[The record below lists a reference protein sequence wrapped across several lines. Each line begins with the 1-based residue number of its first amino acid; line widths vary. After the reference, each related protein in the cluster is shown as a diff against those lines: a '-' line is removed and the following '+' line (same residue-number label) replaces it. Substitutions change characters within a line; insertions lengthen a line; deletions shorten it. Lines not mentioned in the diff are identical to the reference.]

1 MHSAK
6 NLLMLF
12 GFILATSMVFV
23 AQPCSAAG
31 SQLPSRFPN
40 LLDPSASPLGANP
53 GNRNPFN
60 TFTDLGAWHGYAL
73 PDPSDPGTFGSFVGP
88 LYILR
93 WPWYMGRAFNA
104 IEITDVDSG
113 ELIDLAECEPE
124 ELVWYPGAMRQSYAV
139 DDLRIQMELCF
150 VTNRTSLVR
159 TSIVN
164 HSDRARRLRLSW
176 TGTLMRYY
184 KAPYR
189 DAVSLSPQRD
199 GIAVVFASI
208 PGYSS
213 GAERFAIRYPFEVEA
228 SVDGHTYTVEAPC
241 RIDLAPGGKWA
252 LPTTSSFTFTEE
264 EAAVEQAVAA
274 TVFASPEKAAEEAQS
289 RWHELLARGLAN
301 VPEDPELQ
309 KSAVKCIMTL
319 IGNWRSAAGDL
330 KHDGIAP
337 SISASYFASG
347 FWAWDTWKQAA
358 AVAHFHPELAEES
371 VRSMFDFQIEPD
383 DPSRPQ
389 DDGMVI
395 DCAFQK
401 ADENNDRNSKP
412 PLAAWGVWEV
422 YRESMNPAFLS
433 EMYPRLLRYHRW
445 WYSVRDH
452 DSNGV
457 AEYGATV
464 HPDHIDRNAVIE
476 AAAWESGMDNAPRF
490 DGDYGIDVLENR
502 DSQGTL
508 VGYSL
513 SQESVDLNAYLYAEK
528 VYLAKIARE
537 LGREADAAALEE
549 EARHVAD
556 FVCEHMW
563 DDNTGFF
570 YDIDIVT
577 KRPLVERGK
586 GIEGAIPLWAGLAR
600 PDQASRVRDALIDPR
615 MFNTVMPFPTVSAD
629 SPRYSPE
636 KYWRGPVWLDQAYFA
651 VEGLARYGFVDDAR
665 HMARRLLH
673 AAEGLAG
680 NGPIRENYNPETGA
694 GLNAA
699 NFSWSAA
706 CFYLL
711 VADYTNQD

>member
-6 NLLMLF
+6 DLSLLF
-12 GFILATSMVFV
+12 GFILAASMVLM
-23 AQPCSAAG
+23 AQPCSAG
-31 SQLPSRFPN
+31 GGQLPSRFPN
-40 LLDPSASPLGANP
+40 LLDPFASPLGANP

-73 PDPSDPGTFGSFVGP
+73 PDPSDPDAFGSFVGP

-93 WPWYMGRAFNA
+93 WPWYMGRAFNK

-113 ELIDLAECEPE
+113 ESIDLAESEPE
-124 ELVWYPGAMRQSYAV
+124 ELVWYPGTMRQSYVV
-139 DDLRIQMELCF
+139 DDLRVQMELWF
-150 VTNRTSLVR
+150 VTNRTSMVR
-159 TSIVN
+159 TSIAN
-164 HSDRARRLRLSW
+164 QSDRARRLSLSW

-189 DAVSLSPQRD
+189 DAVSLSPRRD
-199 GIAVVFASI
+199 GIAVVFAGV
-208 PGYSS
+208 PGYS
-213 GAERFAIRYPFEVEA
+213 GGTERFTMKYPFEVDA
-228 SVDGHTYTVEAPC
+228 GVDGYTYTVKAPGQV
-241 RIDLAPGGKWA
+241 DLAPGGEWI

-264 EAAVEQAVAA
+264 EEEAEQAVSA
-274 TVFASPEKAAEEAQS
+274 TVFADPEKAAADAEN
-289 RWHELLARGLAN
+289 RWHGLLARGLAD

-309 KSAVKCIMTL
+309 KIAVKCIMTL

-330 KHDGIAP
+330 KRDGITP

-347 FWAWDTWKQAA
+347 LWAWDTWKQAV
-358 AVAHFHPELAEES
+358 AVARFHPEPAEES
-371 VRSMFDFQIEPD
+371 IRSMFHFQVAPD
-383 DPSRPQ
+383 DPHRPQ
-389 DDGMVI
+389 DDGMII
-395 DCAFQK
+395 DCVFQK

-412 PLAAWGVWEV
+412 PLAAWAVWEV
-422 YRESMNPAFLS
+422 YKSSRNADFLA
-433 EMYPRLLRYHRW
+433 EMFPRLLKYHRW

-452 DSNGV
+452 DGNGI

-464 HPDHIDRNAVIE
+464 HPAHVDHGAVIE

-502 DSQGTL
+502 NAQGIL

-528 VYLAKIARE
+528 MYLAGIARE
-537 LGREADAAALEE
+537 LGREDHAAALEE
-549 EARHVAD
+549 EARLVAD

-563 DDNTGFF
+563 DDKTGFF

-577 KRPLVERGK
+577 KRPLVDRGR

-600 PDQASRVRDALIDPR
+600 PDQASRVRDALMDPG
-615 MFNTVMPFPTVSAD
+615 MFNTFMPFPTVSAD
-629 SPRYSPE
+629 NPRYSPE

-651 VEGLARYGFVDDAR
+651 VDGLARYGFVDDAR
-665 HMARRLLH
+665 HMARKLLRS
-673 AAEGLAG
+673 AQGLAG
-680 NGPIRENYNPETGA
+680 NSPIRENYNPETGA

-711 VADYTNQD
+711 TTKYMSQD

>member
-6 NLLMLF
+6 DLLILF
-12 GFILATSMVFV
+12 GFILAASIVFV

-31 SQLPSRFPN
+31 GQLPSRFPN
-40 LLDPSASPLGANP
+40 LLDPFASPLGANP

-73 PDPSDPGTFGSFVGP
+73 PDPSDPGAFGSFVGP

-93 WPWYMGRAFNA
+93 WPWYMGRAFNR
-104 IEITDVDSG
+104 IEITDVDSC

-124 ELVWYPGAMRQSYAV
+124 ELVWYPGAMRQSYVV
-139 DDLRIQMELCF
+139 DNLRVQMELRF
-150 VTNRTSLVR
+150 VTNRTSMVR
-159 TSIVN
+159 TSIIN
-164 HSDRARRLRLSW
+164 QSDHARRLSLSW
-176 TGTLMRYY
+176 AGTLMRYY

-189 DAVSLSPQRD
+189 DAVSLSAQPD

-213 GAERFAIRYPFEVEA
+213 GAERFTIRCPFEVEA
-228 SVDGHTYTVEAPC
+228 SVDGYAYTVKAP
-241 RIDLAPGGKWA
+241 RQIHLAPGGKWM

-264 EAAVEQAVAA
+264 EEEVEQTVSA
-274 TVFASPEKAAEEAQS
+274 TVFASPEKAAADAED
-289 RWHELLARGLAN
+289 RWRGLLARGLAN

-309 KSAVKCIMTL
+309 RIAVKCIMTL

-330 KHDGIAP
+330 KRDGITP
-337 SISASYFASG
+337 SVSASYFASG
-347 FWAWDTWKQAA
+347 LWAWDTWKQAV

-371 VRSMFDFQIEPD
+371 IRSMFDFQIGPD

-389 DDGMVI
+389 DEGMVM
-395 DCAFQK
+395 DCVFQK

-412 PLAAWGVWEV
+412 PLAAWAVWEV
-422 YRESMNPAFLS
+422 YKGSLNADFLA
-433 EMYPRLLRYHRW
+433 EMFPRLLRYHRW
-445 WYSVRDH
+445 WYSNRDH
-452 DSNGV
+452 DGNGT

-464 HPDHIDRNAVIE
+464 HPAHVGPGAVIE

-502 DSQGTL
+502 NAQGTL

-528 VYLAKIARE
+528 MYLAKIARE
-537 LGREADAAALEE
+537 LGREADAGALEE

-563 DDNTGFF
+563 DDRTGFF

-577 KRPLVERGK
+577 KRPLVDRGK
-586 GIEGAIPLWAGLAR
+586 GIEGAIPIWAGLAR
-600 PDQASRVRDALIDPR
+600 PEQALRVRDALMDPR

-629 SPRYSPE
+629 NPRYSPE

-711 VADYTNQD
+711 IADYTNQD